1 MVELSS
7 KPFFSEFSG
16 DLGKLNLDILL
27 NSNSI
32 IVQLLKTGILNNK
45 NLNISTKINS
55 KQISSFRDLINLSLN
70 TKISEGLVDIN
81 QTKFEL
87 KNYS

>member
-1 MVELSS
+1 M
-7 KPFFSEFSG
+7 
-16 DLGKLNLDILL
+16 LL

-32 IVQLLKTGILNNK
+32 IIQLLKTGILNNK
-45 NLNISTKINS
+45 NLNINSKINA

-87 KNYS
+87 KNYADFKITDSLISVSYTHLTLPTKA